1 MIPVEDIEKLIQ
13 RRYPQSEI
21 KKEDKGPAPG
31 IPAIRRISLS
41 THLLGAKVQFNIGE
55 NLTLLIN
62 GSPREVYKNLPLANP
77 DHVLKEVE
85 VWLSGLSVY
94 LAKRE
99 LPRVKDFARFYLG
112 DEESTEKKK
121 DALYVYYKLYY
132 VIITPTSCHLVLRS
146 SNRQVLVK
154 KTGNEDD
161 IEDFFKSTKYYADH
175 ISKGNIR

>member
-1 MIPVEDIEKLIQ
+1 MIPVEDFEKLIQ

-21 KKEDKGPAPG
+21 KKEDKGTAPG
-31 IPAIRRISLS
+31 NPTIRRISLS
-41 THLLGAKVQFNIGE
+41 ANLLGAKVQFNIGE
-55 NLTLLIN
+55 NLTLLVN

-77 DHVLKEVE
+77 NHVLEEVE
-85 VWLSGLSVY
+85 VWLSSLSVY

-121 DALYVYYKLYY
+121 DALYVYYKLYH

-146 SNRQVLVK
+146 SNRQVLFR
-154 KTGNEDD
+154 KTGNEDE
-161 IEDFFKSTKYYADH
+161 IEDFFKSAKYYAEH
-175 ISKGNIR
+175 ICNGNIK